1 MIRFS
6 LTSLTLACLAKDG
19 CAWSTTPQGP
29 ISRRAFVG
37 SASVATAF
45 VLQNNIHSECPEG
58 CNCQSC
64 RQRFTLIQPANA
76 YERRDV
82 GGNDRSAATAALNEQ
97 AYETNNRL
105 EKSGLKMES
114 AEEQSATLTAALSDF
129 SYDASPN
136 KASKIGS
143 TKKSATE
150 KSKK

>member
-1 MIRFS
+1 MIRLG

-19 CAWSTTPQGP
+19 YGWSTLQGSV
-29 ISRRAFVG
+29 SRRAFVS

-45 VLQNNIHSECPEG
+45 VLQNNIHSECPSC
-58 CNCQSC
+58 CNCLSC
-64 RQRFTLIQPANA
+64 RLRSSLIQPANA

-114 AEEQSATLTAALSDF
+114 AEEQSAALTAALSDF

-136 KASKIGS
+136 KSSKNGS
-143 TKKSATE
+143 TKKSAAE